1 MDIVAKVAEEIAE
14 IPGNP
19 SAMEI
24 ARIAIEAYQNAI
36 WPPLLDLRA
45 PLPPPNLRQARAD
58 QLTAQIMQ
66 IIGKYLCQHG
76 DHRPPRDAVRDLYE
90 TFCEAGVE
98 IITDA
103 DRAAAGL
110 EPRGPYGLTMT
121 ELCILELRRREALLQ
136 PIIVKMPFE
145 QKD

>member
-19 SAMEI
+19 STMEI

-36 WPPLLDLRA
+36 WPPLFDLRC
-45 PLPPPNLRQARAD
+45 PLPPPHLRKVRAD
-58 QLTAQIMQ
+58 QLTGQIMQ

-76 DHRPPRDAVRDLYE
+76 DRRPRDAVRDLCE
-90 TFCEAGVE
+90 TFYEVGVE
-98 IITDA
+98 IVTDA

-110 EPRGPYGLTMT
+110 EPRGPSGLTRT
-121 ELCILELRRREALLQ
+121 ELHILELRRKEAMLQ
-136 PIIVKMPFE
+136 PIAVQIPIPR
-145 QKD
+145 KD